1 MAKDLNQIVYQIY
14 PLSFKDS
21 NDDGIGDLNGIASE
35 LDYLKDLGV
44 DVIWLSPVYQS
55 PMDDNGYDISDY
67 YAINPMFGTKEDL
80 LNLLNQAHE
89 KGLKVIMDLVLN
101 HTSDEHVWFKEALK
115 GPQNPYYDYYIWSKT
130 PSDITSVFSGSAW
143 QYVPNLDQYYFHL
156 FSVKQPDLNWQNPAL
171 RQEIYQMINYWLDLG
186 FDGFRLD
193 VIDLIGKDVASKRLA
208 DGPYLDQYLNE
219 LYETCFKGREVF
231 TVGEMPGISLKR
243 ANEITQSQ
251 PALDMV
257 FQFDHI
263 ALDEQPGQGKWMLK
277 KMDLLALKQTL
288 NHTQQL
294 FKDTGWPSLFW
305 SNHDQP
311 RAVSRYGN
319 PNEPYRID
327 SAKMLFTLLFGMKG
341 TPYIYQGEE
350 FGMTGIE
357 MPIEDYKD
365 IETKNIYQELKQKG
379 VHESDIMMSIY
390 AKSRDNSRTPMQWN
404 PKPFAGF
411 SSVNPWIKVNPNYL
425 KINRDLDQ
433 KDPNGLIAYVKSLLK
448 LRKTNALFHQGEFR
462 LLEAQHPSLFIYE
475 RATTQERLVV
485 VCNYAN
491 TTVNNPISMS
501 QMTVLL
507 SNSDNHTTL
516 KPYYAGIYYEKGN
529 SNATN

>member
-1 MAKDLNQIVYQIY
+1 MAKNLNQVVYQIY

-21 NDDGIGDLNGIASE
+21 NGDGIGDINGITSE

-67 YAINPMFGTKEDL
+67 YEINPMFGTKSDL
-80 LNLLNQAHE
+80 MNLLQKAHE

-115 GPQNPYYDYYIWSKT
+115 GKNNPYYDYYVWSDT

-143 QYVPNLDQYYFHL
+143 QYVKHLNQYYFHL
-156 FSVKQPDLNWQNPAL
+156 FSVKQPDLNWQNQAL
-171 RQEIYQMINYWLDLG
+171 RSEIYKMINYWLDLG

-193 VIDLIGKDVASKRLA
+193 VIDLIGKDIHSKRLA
-208 DGPYLDQYLNE
+208 DGPYLDLYLQE
-219 LYETCFKGREVF
+219 LYENCFKGRDVF

-243 ANEITQSQ
+243 ANEITATQ

-277 KMDLLALKQTL
+277 PLDLMALKETL
-288 NHTQQL
+288 NNTQQI
-294 FKDTGWPSLFW
+294 FKDKGWPSLFL

-319 PNEPYRID
+319 PSEKYRND
-327 SAKMLFTLLFGMKG
+327 SAKMLFTLIFGMKG

-350 FGMTGIE
+350 FGMTGIKLSIDE
-357 MPIEDYKD
+357 YKD

-379 VHESDIMMSIY
+379 FKESDIMNSIY

-404 PKPFAGF
+404 EHPFAGF
-411 SSVNPWIKVNPNYL
+411 SKVTPWIKVNPNYVL
-425 KINRDLDQ
+425 INRDSDI
-433 KDPNGLIAYVKSLLK
+433 KNPNGIIAYVKTLLK
-448 LRKTNALFHQGEFR
+448 LRKTNPLFDQGEFK
-462 LLEAQHPSLFIYE
+462 LLEAHHPNLFIYE
-475 RATTQERLVV
+475 RGNDSERIVV
-485 VCNYAN
+485 VCNW
-491 TTVNNPISMS
+491 TDVTIDNPIQTSNMEI
-501 QMTVLL
+501 LL
-507 SNSDNHTTL
+507 SNSHEHQTL
-516 KPYYAGIYYEKGN
+516 KPYYAGIYYEKR
-529 SNATN
+529 TNHV